1 MTGPLEQPLRQCLAG
16 RVCLAGLGNVDLG
29 DDGAGVVLAEKLI
42 AENRNRESE
51 KPTTCEEWSADILV
65 RLERSGNTKADKNV
79 RAPEKSERR
88 TISDQKSKTR
98 GVAVLVGGTMA
109 ERLVF
114 QVYEAAFDQVI
125 FMDAVECGAEPGAV
139 VLLSSQEMTSRF
151 PQVSTHKLSLG
162 LLARMIEGN
171 GKTKV
176 WLLGVQ
182 PASLRPG
189 QELSEPVQRTL
200 EALAQWLGTFL

>member
-1 MTGPLEQPLRQCLAG
+1 
-16 RVCLAGLGNVDLG
+16 VDLG

-42 AENRNRESE
+42 AKISNSNSE
-51 KPTTCEEWSADILV
+51 TPAVE
-65 RLERSGNTKADKNV
+65 
-79 RAPEKSERR
+79 
-88 TISDQKSKTR
+88 
-98 GVAVLVGGTMA
+98 VLVGGTVA
-109 ERLVF
+109 ERLAF
-114 QVYEAAFDQVI
+114 QLYEAAFDQVI

-139 VLLSSQEMTSRF
+139 VLLGAGEMTSRF

-189 QELSEPVQRTL
+189 RELSEPVQRTVT
-200 EALAQWLGTFL
+200 ALAGWLGTSL